1 MVCLCSILYYF
12 IVQSRTDRAMASGFA
27 FISANYQLLPPAT
40 GHQLLE
46 DIKHLFAFLE
56 NGINDVCIAN
66 GRNDHI
72 DMERIA
78 VVGTSAGGLCAY
90 LAGIHAKPKPKA
102 ILSMYGMGGDF
113 FVRIHLTISIALV
126 LIYTS
131 ISRLV
136 TTCLQRLHHFS
147 VDVNCWIR
155 THFPNFCSQNQ

>member
-1 MVCLCSILYYF
+1 
-12 IVQSRTDRAMASGFA
+12 MASGFA

-40 GHQLLE
+40 GHHLLE

-66 GRNDHI
+66 GRNDRI
-72 DMERIA
+72 DVERIA

-113 FVRIHLTISIALV
+113 FVRMHLKYLSPSCSYILQSRDSSLLVSEDYTI
-126 LIYTS
+126 
-131 ISRLV
+131 
-136 TTCLQRLHHFS
+136 
-147 VDVNCWIR
+147 
-155 THFPNFCSQNQ
+155 FPWT